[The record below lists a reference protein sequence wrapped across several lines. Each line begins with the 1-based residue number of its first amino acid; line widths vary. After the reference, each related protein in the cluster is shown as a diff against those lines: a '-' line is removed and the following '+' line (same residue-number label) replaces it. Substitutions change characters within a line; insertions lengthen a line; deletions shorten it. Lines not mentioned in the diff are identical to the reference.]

1 MIIAIDGHSAC
12 GKSTL
17 AKDLAKELGIT
28 HIDSGAMYRAVTLY
42 FRKRN
47 IFPND
52 LEGIRENLPGLEI
65 SIVPGE
71 TCTVML
77 NGDVV
82 TESIRA
88 SDINDWVS
96 DYAKI
101 PEIRKKLVE
110 LQRSMAKRG
119 SVVMDGRDIGSVV
132 FPNATIK
139 FFLTAD
145 IRTRTNRRLAELRA
159 KGIPAAYEAV
169 KANLIRRDQI
179 DSNREDSPLIQCED
193 AIVIDN
199 SKLDVADQQSVALRY
214 IAERIQVD

>member
-28 HIDSGAMYRAVTLY
+28 HIDSGAMYRAATLY
-42 FRKRN
+42 FRKLN
-47 IFPND
+47 ILPND
-52 LEGIRENLPGLEI
+52 LEGIRKNLSGLEI
-65 SIVPGE
+65 SMVPGE
-71 TCTVML
+71 TCAVLL

-101 PEIRKKLVE
+101 PDVRRKLVE
-110 LQRSMAKRG
+110 LQRSMANRG

-145 IRTRTNRRLAELRA
+145 IRTRTNRRVDELRT
-159 KGIPAAYEAV
+159 KGIDVSFEAV
-169 KANLIRRDQI
+169 KANLIRRDHI
-179 DSNREDSPLIQCED
+179 DSTREDSPLVRCDD

-199 SKLDVADQQSVALRY
+199 STLDRAEQQALALRY
-214 IAERIQVD
+214 IAERIPIH